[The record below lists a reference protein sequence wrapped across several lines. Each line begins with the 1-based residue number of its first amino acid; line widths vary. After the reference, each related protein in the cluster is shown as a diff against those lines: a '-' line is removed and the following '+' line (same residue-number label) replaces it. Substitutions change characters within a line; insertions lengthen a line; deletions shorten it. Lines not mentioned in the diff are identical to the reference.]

1 MYCGSQYIKTLRKT
15 PLLSQIKA
23 SSQLSYDVGKVYD
36 YDVVLVPFF
45 FNEQNAR
52 QTEKSIEKSPTQF
65 DGTGA
70 VIVAI
75 QTKSMKIDL
84 FDRGT
89 RDTILSDV
97 SETKSKRLSSFDYFR
112 PNDLRGDS

>member
-1 MYCGSQYIKTLRKT
+1 MRALRRT
-15 PLLSQIKA
+15 PQLSQIKA
-23 SSQLSYDVGKVYD
+23 NPRLCQEVAKIYDH
-36 YDVVLVPFF
+36 DVVLVPFF
-45 FNEQNAR
+45 FDEKIDR
-52 QTEKSIEKSPTQF
+52 LTEKSIMKSPTQF
-65 DGTGA
+65 EGSSA

-97 SETKSKRLSSFDYFR
+97 SETKSK
-112 PNDLRGDS
+112 